1 MVTQVAKYITVFL
14 LSMVKFIGGPI
25 SGAAAGLNWLETFIF
40 TVAGMMTSVLIFSL
54 LGTSAKQKLFN
65 RLQGKRKLFTP
76 RNRRLVK
83 IWRKYGLKGVA
94 FLTPVFFSPI
104 IGTVMAASFGETK
117 QRIFFYMLGSALF
130 WGVIFSLFIQQINAY
145 IFHR

>member
-1 MVTQVAKYITVFL
+1 MVTQVAKYVTVFL

-25 SGAAAGLNWLETFIF
+25 SGAAAGLTWLETFIF

-130 WGVIFSLFIQQINAY
+130 WGVIFSVFIQQINTY

>member
-1 MVTQVAKYITVFL
+1 MVTQVAKYVTVFL

-25 SGAAAGLNWLETFIF
+25 SGAAAGLTWLETFIF

-54 LGTSAKQKLFN
+54 LGSSAKQKIFN

-76 RNRRLVK
+76 KNRRLVK

-130 WGVIFSLFIQQINAY
+130 WGVIFSVFIQQINSFV
-145 IFHR
+145 FHR

>member
-1 MVTQVAKYITVFL
+1 MVTQVAKYVTVFL

-25 SGAAAGLNWLETFIF
+25 SGAAAGLTWVETFIF

-54 LGTSAKQKLFN
+54 LGTSAKQKIFN
-65 RLQGKRKLFTP
+65 RLQGKRKLFSP
-76 RNRRLVK
+76 RNRRLVRV
-83 IWRKYGLKGVA
+83 WRKYGLKGVA
-94 FLTPVFFSPI
+94 FLTPVIFSPI
-104 IGTVMAASFGETK
+104 IGTIMAASFGESK

-130 WGVIFSLFIQQINAY
+130 WGVIFSVFIQQINAL

>member
-1 MVTQVAKYITVFL
+1 MITQAAKYITVFL

-25 SGAAAGLNWLETFIF
+25 SGAAAGLTWLETFIF

-54 LGTSAKQKLFN
+54 LGTTAKQKLF
-65 RLQGKRKLFTP
+65 KRWQQKKKLFTP
-76 RNRRLVK
+76 RNRRMVRT
-83 IWRKYGLKGVA
+83 WRKYGLKGVA

-104 IGTVMAASFGETK
+104 IGTVMAAAFGESK
-117 QRIFFYMLGSALF
+117 RRIFLYMLGSALF
-130 WGVIFSLFIQQINAY
+130 WGIIFSVFIQELNTY

>member
-1 MVTQVAKYITVFL
+1 MVTQVAKYVTVFL

-25 SGAAAGLNWLETFIF
+25 SGAAAGLTWLETFIF

-54 LGTSAKQKLFN
+54 LGASAKQKLFN
-65 RLQGKRKLFTP
+65 RLQGKKKLFTP

-104 IGTVMAASFGETK
+104 IGTVMAA
-117 QRIFFYMLGSALF
+117 FFCIHSANKFLR
-130 WGVIFSLFIQQINAY
+130 FS
-145 IFHR
+145 